1 MQIGLDCFLDEQLK
15 TMIKTE
21 NRQGDCEISGK
32 KGCIVYD
39 TEQDHYLEEY
49 LEEIIGLFTVA
60 AHLGVSDQDT
70 RATYMREYL
79 MKWQLFSANEDQIQK
94 IITSICH
101 ERYLDEPQLF
111 DDKVVIREMLSADE
125 MNQKCILKNF
135 SWENFCY
142 NIKHVNRFHSDYV
155 NLEQLANLL
164 KNMEIDIKVKDYQLR
179 LFRSRICD
187 EEHYIPGYDKRHMG
201 APPVDFTSSGR
212 TNSEGIQCLYLAD
225 QAETTFHEVRARD
238 NDHVC
243 IGEFLQKRDLRI
255 VDFSFF
261 DRISPFLNQDFDITW
276 LAINMEIIR
285 KIGHEIAKPMRR
297 FDKTLDYVPTQY
309 ICDYVKHLGYDGIK
323 YKSTLMKDGV
333 NYAIFD
339 EKKFECVGVKVV
351 EIGDVV
357 YRCEEVDG

>member
-1 MQIGLDCFLDEQLK
+1 
-15 TMIKTE
+15 
-21 NRQGDCEISGK
+21 
-32 KGCIVYD
+32 
-39 TEQDHYLEEY
+39 
-49 LEEIIGLFTVA
+49 
-60 AHLGVSDQDT
+60 
-70 RATYMREYL
+70 
-79 MKWQLFSANEDQIQK
+79 
-94 IITSICH
+94 
-101 ERYLDEPQLF
+101 
-111 DDKVVIREMLSADE
+111 MLSADE

-135 SWENFCY
+135 SWEDFCY

-155 NLEQLANLL
+155 NLEQLTKLL
-164 KNMEIDIKVKDYQLR
+164 KNMELDIKVKDHQLR

-187 EEHYIPGYDKRHMG
+187 EKHYIKGYQKRDMG
-201 APPVDFTSSGR
+201 APPVALTSSGR

-339 EKKFECVGVKVV
+339 ERKFECVVVKVV
-351 EIGDVV
+351 EIGDVK
-357 YRCEEVDG
+357 YRYEEIDGLD